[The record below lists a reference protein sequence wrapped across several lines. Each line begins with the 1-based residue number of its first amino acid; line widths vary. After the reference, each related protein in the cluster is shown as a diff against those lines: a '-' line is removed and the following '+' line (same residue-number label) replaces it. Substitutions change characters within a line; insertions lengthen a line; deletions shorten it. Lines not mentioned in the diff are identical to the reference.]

1 MNVACTAC
9 PAKYAV
15 SDEKV
20 RGKRARITCKH
31 CGAHILVDG
40 TLLGK
45 VAPSLEPKAGALS
58 PRVVRN
64 TLVFLPGPTT
74 PEPEQ
79 TAAPAPSWLV
89 AFSEQRQE
97 QATTD
102 EFVELYAK
110 GSVDAD
116 TYVWR
121 EGMTDWKTCFEIP
134 ELSGALHA
142 SGHSQA
148 PVATQPLF
156 FRASETPSEAPGE
169 SAAPPEGSGSFESAG
184 SLHPEGPPEDA
195 PTASTEVARAP
206 GVDPAPQGAAQ
217 AQSFSYDD
225 GVTIAREPTLPSNPI
240 PEPPPSDDGWPS
252 SRPAEQTQPL
262 QTAGAPQPLSERM
275 RQWPASPQV
284 NDPHEATGDG
294 PGSVRP
300 VSQRAAR
307 RTNQLRR
314 RTTLDDL
321 FGTTPGTEGGDETS
335 SPATEPDGAR
345 ETDRTSEPGST
356 LGPEERTNT
365 ETSVSQL
372 SPLATDPQRRTGA
385 RNENSVLFSL
395 DALIRSEKPAS
406 VEPKSAPSSTELLLG
421 PSAPSGGPPMAGLSL
436 ESLSSPMAAPDFM
449 APVRALPAPD
459 LPSRSSAPM
468 EVPFAP
474 RRSRG
479 RNALI
484 AVLVFAAGVATAVA
498 LGLPGAFSRPVPSSP
513 PNPEQVAGSSKAAGD
528 VGAFQATA
536 AEPPAP
542 AVVPPA
548 ASQSATTP
556 TSAPAPVGAATRR
569 AETRSA
575 KREDAATEGRE
586 EGASSKDAKTS
597 GEQQA
602 VPAAEAAQASAV
614 APAEAPTD
622 LPAFDRAAAVE
633 ALTAAAANVGSCKQ
647 PDGPTG
653 EGQVMVTFAASGRVT
668 SASVSGALAGSRVGG
683 CVAKLFRSARVPA
696 FAGESVTVS
705 KRFAVE

>member
-45 VAPSLEPKAGALS
+45 VAPSLEPKAGARS

-64 TLVFLPGPTT
+64 TLVFLPGPSA
-74 PEPEQ
+74 PEPERSVPP
-79 TAAPAPSWLV
+79 AASWLV

-110 GSVDAD
+110 GSVDAE

-134 ELSGALHA
+134 ELSAALHA
-142 SGHSQA
+142 SGHSPA

-156 FRASETPSEAPGE
+156 FRQSETASEVPADAGVP
-169 SAAPPEGSGSFESAG
+169 AEGSGSFESAG
-184 SLHPEGPPEDA
+184 SLYPEEPRDDA
-195 PTASTEVARAP
+195 ATSAEVAAAP
-206 GVDPAPQGAAQ
+206 VMAEAAQ
-217 AQSFSYDD
+217 ATAVAQSSYDD

-240 PEPPPSDDGWPS
+240 PEPPPSDDGWPV
-252 SRPAEQTQPL
+252 SRPGEQTQPL
-262 QTAGAPQPLSERM
+262 QTASAPQPLSDRM
-275 RQWPASPQV
+275 RQWPGAPQQSE
-284 NDPHEATGDG
+284 PQATSGV
-294 PGSVRP
+294 PRSVRP

-307 RTNQLRR
+307 RTDQLRR

-321 FGTTPGTEGGDETS
+321 FGPTPGSASSEEAPPPGAERGVTEGN
-335 SPATEPDGAR
+335 
-345 ETDRTSEPGST
+345 RTSEPGST
-356 LGPEERTNT
+356 PGGDEPTNT

-372 SPLATDPQRRTGA
+372 SPLGTDPQRRTGA

-395 DALIRSEKPAS
+395 DALIRSEKPAGA
-406 VEPKSAPSSTELLLG
+406 EAKSAPSSTELLLG
-421 PSAPSGGPPMAGLSL
+421 PNAASGAPAMAGLSL

-459 LPSRSSAPM
+459 LASRSSAPM

-498 LGLPGAFSRPVPSSP
+498 LGLPGAFSRPAAPPSS
-513 PNPEQVAGSSKAAGD
+513 EQVAGTSKAAGD
-528 VGAFQATA
+528 VAAFQATA

-542 AVVPPA
+542 APA
-548 ASQSATTP
+548 PSQSAASP
-556 TSAPAPVGAATRR
+556 SSAPALAGAAARR
-569 AETRSA
+569 PEARSA
-575 KREDAATEGRE
+575 KREPSASDEREDAAS
-586 EGASSKDAKTS
+586 SSKDAKAS
-597 GEQQA
+597 GDQDTN
-602 VPAAEAAQASAV
+602 PAAEPSQAGAV
-614 APAEAPTD
+614 ASAEAPTA

-633 ALTAAAANVGSCKQ
+633 ALTAAAANAGSCKQ
-647 PDGPTG
+647 ADGPTG
-653 EGQVMVTFAASGRVT
+653 EGQATVTFAPSGRVT

-683 CVAKLFRSARVPA
+683 CVAKLFRSARVPP
-696 FAGESVTVS
+696 FAGDSVTVS
-705 KRFAVE
+705 KRFTVE

>member
-45 VAPSLEPKAGALS
+45 VAPSLEPKAGARS

-64 TLVFLPGPTT
+64 TLVFLPGPTA

-79 TAAPAPSWLV
+79 TVAPAPSWLV

-110 GSVDAD
+110 GSVDAE

-134 ELSGALHA
+134 ELSAALHA

-148 PVATQPLF
+148 PVATQPLY
-156 FRASETPSEAPGE
+156 FRQSETTSEAPGE
-169 SAAPPEGSGSFESAG
+169 GAVPAESSGSFESAG
-184 SLHPEGPPEDA
+184 SLHPEEPQEDA
-195 PTASTEVARAP
+195 ATSSSTELPAP
-206 GVDPAPQGAAQ
+206 GVAETPQGAAPG
-217 AQSFSYDD
+217 QSFSYDD

-262 QTAGAPQPLSERM
+262 QTAAAPQPLGDRM
-275 RQWPASPQV
+275 RQWPGSPQLI
-284 NDPHEATGDG
+284 DPQATSVPD
-294 PGSVRP
+294 SVRP

-307 RTNQLRR
+307 RTDQLRR

-321 FGTTPGTEGGDETS
+321 FGTTPGAESGEEAP
-335 SPATEPDGAR
+335 SPAAGDGVTSEAHQ
-345 ETDRTSEPGST
+345 TSEPGST
-356 LGPEERTNT
+356 PGPDEPTNT
-365 ETSVSQL
+365 EISVSQL
-372 SPLATDPQRRTGA
+372 SPLGTDPQRRTGA

-395 DALIRSEKPAS
+395 DALIRSEKPATA
-406 VEPKSAPSSTELLLG
+406 EPKSAPSSTELLLG
-421 PSAPSGGPPMAGLSL
+421 PSAAAGAPPMAGLSL

-484 AVLVFAAGVATAVA
+484 ALLVFGAGVATAVA
-498 LGLPGAFSRPVPSSP
+498 LGLPGAFSRPAATTPA
-513 PNPEQVAGSSKAAGD
+513 NPEQVAGSSKAAGD

-536 AEPPAP
+536 AEAPAP
-542 AVVPPA
+542 AAAPA
-548 ASQSATTP
+548 ASQSAALP
-556 TSAPAPVGAATRR
+556 SSAPAVAGAATRR
-569 AETRSA
+569 AEARSA
-575 KREDAATEGRE
+575 KREPSATE
-586 EGASSKDAKTS
+586 ASQAAADATEAKPS
-597 GEQQA
+597 ADQA
-602 VPAAEAAQASAV
+602 TVPAAEAAQAGMP
-614 APAEAPTD
+614 APGEAPTD
-622 LPAFDRAAAVE
+622 LPAFDRAAAVA
-633 ALTAAAANVGSCKQ
+633 ALTAAAASVGSCKQ
-647 PDGPTG
+647 ADGPTG
-653 EGQVMVTFAASGRVT
+653 EGQVTVTFAASGRVT

-705 KRFAVE
+705 KRFSVE